1 MRDDTKR
8 YRGPV
13 RMGTKGE
20 DWLYR
25 SASQSAPPLFLPSS
39 IRKPLKTG
47 RLASCENPR
56 VRKLIKTKELVD
68 FCVALRRSMALSRPK
83 LRQNALSLNSNS
95 IAMSV
100 KTEFGCTRSAT
111 KWAGSFQVA
120 VGMSDMPVPGCF
132 EDFFKA
138 SVLGRP
144 TQFAS
149 NSFRTGYQ
157 DGRIAGAARRVQER
171 NVAAGDTRCRGDD
184 FANAEAGAVA
194 KIVDMTI
201 GSIERLKDG
210 EVSGGEI
217 VDMDEVADASSIW

>member
-1 MRDDTKR
+1 
-8 YRGPV
+8 
-13 RMGTKGE
+13 
-20 DWLYR
+20 
-25 SASQSAPPLFLPSS
+25 
-39 IRKPLKTG
+39 
-47 RLASCENPR
+47 
-56 VRKLIKTKELVD
+56 
-68 FCVALRRSMALSRPK
+68 
-83 LRQNALSLNSNS
+83 
-95 IAMSV
+95 
-100 KTEFGCTRSAT
+100 
-111 KWAGSFQVA
+111 
-120 VGMSDMPVPGCF
+120 MPVPGCF

-157 DGRIAGAARRVQER
+157 DGRIAGSARRVQER

-217 VDMDEVADASSIW
+217 VDMDEVADASSIWSRIVGPEDGNRAGSAESGVQDIGDEMGLGFVMLTVAVPCAGGVELAENGETKSVDAVKPVEHDFGLELGLAVGI